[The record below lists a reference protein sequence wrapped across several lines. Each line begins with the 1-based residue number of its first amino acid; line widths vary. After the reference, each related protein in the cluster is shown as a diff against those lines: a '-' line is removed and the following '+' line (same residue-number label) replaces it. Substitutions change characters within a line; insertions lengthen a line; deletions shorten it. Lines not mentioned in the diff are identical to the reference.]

1 MKTNIYKALASTK
14 CSPKRSCDYSHSSDT
29 RFTLKKK
36 HISCGKIQAIWELSF
51 IKPKS
56 ASLRLLFNQHIL
68 LFPLMKTPHN
78 GVSRYTYS
86 SNGLPLNL
94 GQYVMV
100 LSKLSMNA
108 MFWSWSPIHSTSM
121 NAPQNFKV
129 KTTDPVPPS
138 LFGFFFK
145 HSVCRKWVVSS
156 AFSMTLCLNKCS
168 ESNIWILRF

>member
-1 MKTNIYKALASTK
+1 MIRIKTNIYKALASTK
-14 CSPKRSCDYSHSSDT
+14 CSPKRSYDYSHSSDI
-29 RFTLKKK
+29 RFTLKK
-36 HISCGKIQAIWELSF
+36 HIYCGKIQAIWELSF

-56 ASLRLLFNQHIL
+56 ASLWLLFNQHIL
-68 LFPLMKTPHN
+68 LFPLVKTPHN

-108 MFWSWSPIHSTSM
+108 MLWSWSPIHSISM

-129 KTTDPVPPS
+129 KTDAVPPS
-138 LFGFFFK
+138 FFFFPT
-145 HSVCRKWVVSS
+145 
-156 AFSMTLCLNKCS
+156 AFVENG
-168 ESNIWILRF
+168 